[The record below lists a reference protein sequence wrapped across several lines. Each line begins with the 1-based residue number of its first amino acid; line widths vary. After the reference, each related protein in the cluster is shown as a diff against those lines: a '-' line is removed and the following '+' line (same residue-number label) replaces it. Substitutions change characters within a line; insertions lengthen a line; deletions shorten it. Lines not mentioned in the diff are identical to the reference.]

1 MKYDPSKHH
10 RRSIRLPAYDYSQE
24 GMYFITICTHQRE
37 CLFGEVV
44 DGEMRLNEY
53 GKIVA
58 EEWLNTARVRANV
71 ELHEFVVMPNH
82 FHAVLEIVGANR
94 LAPVDANHRFAPVDA
109 TRRFAP
115 VGASRLA
122 PTDPR
127 KPRAPAPGSLG
138 AIMSQFKSI
147 VTKRINTLRGTPAM
161 PVWQRNYWEHIIR
174 NENELKR
181 ICEYII
187 NNPMHWD
194 TDIQNPAKKR
204 V

>member
-10 RRSIRLPAYDYSQE
+10 RHSIRLPAYDYSQE
-24 GMYFITICTHQRE
+24 GMYFITICTHRRE

-44 DGEMRLNEY
+44 NGEMRLNEY

-58 EEWLNTARVRANV
+58 EEWLNTVRVRANV

-82 FHAVLEIVGANR
+82 FHAVLEIVGASR
-94 LAPVDANHRFAPVDA
+94 
-109 TRRFAP
+109 
-115 VGASRLA
+115 RLA
-122 PTDPR
+122 PTDTR
-127 KPRAPAPGSLG
+127 KRHAPVSGSLG

-187 NNPMHWD
+187 NNPIHWE
-194 TDIQNPAKKR
+194 TDVENPGKKR